1 MEVAQ
6 LNVRLG
12 RSGRRGRG
20 RGKGRGLGAGETGAP
35 GVPRARDGTSGKWAL
50 SFTGLFCKREAG
62 AADIRVRRTQAP
74 GYSRPVRDHRGGA
87 RG

>member
-6 LNVRLG
+6 LDVRLG
-12 RSGRRGRG
+12 RGGRRGRG
-20 RGKGRGLGAGETGAP
+20 RGKGRGLEAGETGAP
-35 GVPRARDGTSGKWAL
+35 GVPKARGGTGGKWAL

-62 AADIRVRRTQAP
+62 AADTRLRRTQAP
-74 GYSRPVRDHRGGA
+74 GYSRPVGDHGVGA

>member
-6 LNVRLG
+6 LDVRLG
-12 RSGRRGRG
+12 RGRRRGRG
-20 RGKGRGLGAGETGAP
+20 RGKGCGLGAGVTGAP
-35 GVPRARDGTSGKWAL
+35 GVPKARGGTCGKWAL

-62 AADIRVRRTQAP
+62 AADISVRRTQAP
-74 GYSRPVRDHRGGA
+74 GCSRPVRDHGGGA